1 MDDEPASPA
10 SPAPRRPQN
19 VKFPPPN
26 RTLIISSNQKVGG
39 GGDTLWNSSHWA
51 TTGKTAAMAAAEAVA
66 ENHAGLTMTKT
77 LAIKNARD
85 FATVPPRQR
94 WTKGRLFQEKA
105 LESWSV
111 LEARARRWLVQK
123 GIQPGVSKLPRI
135 RAPWAMRTAKGRLVR
150 NHKLLALAYR
160 GKGALSLKVFI
171 SRHFTF
177 SPRLLVGSATNMLRC
192 LQSRCY
198 TSQRTRAT

>member
-1 MDDEPASPA
+1 
-10 SPAPRRPQN
+10 
-19 VKFPPPN
+19 
-26 RTLIISSNQKVGG
+26 
-39 GGDTLWNSSHWA
+39 
-51 TTGKTAAMAAAEAVA
+51 
-66 ENHAGLTMTKT
+66 MTKT
-77 LAIKNARD
+77 LTIKSARD

-123 GIQPGVSKLPRI
+123 GVQPGVSKLPRI

-160 GKGALSLKVFI
+160 GKGALILKVSFLVI
-171 SRHFTF
+171 SPSLSLLACSSAPPPTCFAACSHGATRRSVRGRLESLQVLRVSIRSAAPRRKSPTPLALLPFAGRRCNRASTSSRRH
-177 SPRLLVGSATNMLRC
+177 VAATGR
-192 LQSRCY
+192 R
-198 TSQRTRAT
+198 